1 MRIRKDW
8 KKLYPQWDDWRWQMR
23 SRVTDAEGLEA
34 WMPVPEAL
42 KEEIRE
48 GTRFFRMAATPYY
61 LSLMDPDDPDDP
73 IRRQCVVSAEELK
86 PDPNGAD
93 DPLNETGSSVR
104 PHIIHRYPDRVLLL
118 ATMECAMYCRHCTRR
133 RIVGEEDRSVPPE
146 VLDRELDYVRSH
158 PEIRDVLVSGGDP
171 LTLSTERLETVLAM
185 LRAIPHVDI
194 IRIGTRVPCV
204 LPMRVDRE
212 LTDML
217 RRYHPLWINVQ
228 FNHPVELTPEAEEA
242 CRRLADAGIPLGNQ
256 SVLLKG
262 VNDSAETMK
271 ALLLRLVHDRVR
283 PYYLYQCDL
292 SRGIGHFRTSVETG
306 ISLMHELQGSISGF
320 AVPRYVID
328 APGGGGKVPIQYDY
342 VRQTDEEGIL
352 FENYQGRLYR
362 YPNTG
367 GGERKEE
374 G

>member
-1 MRIRKDW
+1 
-8 KKLYPQWDDWRWQMR
+8 
-23 SRVTDAEGLEA
+23 
-34 WMPVPEAL
+34 
-42 KEEIRE
+42 
-48 GTRFFRMAATPYY
+48 
-61 LSLMDPDDPDDP
+61 
-73 IRRQCVVSAEELK
+73 
-86 PDPNGAD
+86 
-93 DPLNETGSSVR
+93 
-104 PHIIHRYPDRVLLL
+104 
-118 ATMECAMYCRHCTRR
+118 MYCRHCTRR
-133 RIVGEEDRSVPPE
+133 RIVGEEDRSVPLAE
-146 VLDRELDYVRSH
+146 LDRELDYVRAH

-171 LTLSTERLETVLAM
+171 LTLSTERLEAILSM

-228 FNHPVELTPEAEEA
+228 FNHPAELTPEAEEA
-242 CRRLADAGIPLGNQ
+242 CARLADAGIPLGNQ

-262 VNDSAETMK
+262 INDSAETMK
-271 ALLLRLVHDRVR
+271 ALLLRLVHDRIR

-306 ISLMHELQGSISGF
+306 IGILHELQGAISGF

-342 VRQTDEEGIL
+342 VKAADEDGIL

-362 YPNTG
+362 YPRTG
-367 GGERKEE
+367 DGERRKEE
-374 G
+374 